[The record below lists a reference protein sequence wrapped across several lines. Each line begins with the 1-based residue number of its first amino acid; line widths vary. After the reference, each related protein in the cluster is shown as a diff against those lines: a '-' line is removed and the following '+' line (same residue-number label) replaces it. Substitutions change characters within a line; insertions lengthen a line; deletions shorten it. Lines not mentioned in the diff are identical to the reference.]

1 MRVLVLLA
9 ALCGVCLTF
18 PSLRLLPK
26 KKRHTGEAPNVTE
39 DTGVFQKL
47 YEANRGRRSILDPRH
62 IITHL
67 DVAVQLGRAKLC
79 QNGICLWPKS
89 QDGNVYVPYKTS
101 SSFQFMDRAYLSAS
115 FSELEGSTC
124 VRFIPQTTET
134 DYISFENLQGC
145 WSSIGCVG
153 GAQTVSLG
161 KPKCMWTGV
170 ITHEIMHALGLHH
183 EHVRMDRSQYINVLW
198 QNILSDYKSNFEESF
213 TLNLNLTSYDYGSLM
228 HYEGT
233 AFSIDGILPTIVAI
247 PYNNVSFGQ
256 RSEMS
261 QLDIVKINTLYN
273 CNKQTYG
280 IRDRAVNINNPIVA
294 AIITSP
300 TTTRTTTTATSPT
313 TTRTT
318 TTSPTTT
325 RTTTTATSPTT
336 TRTTTTATSPTTTR
350 TTTTSPTT
358 TRTTTTA
365 TSPTTTR
372 TTTLSTTTRTTTTTT
387 TKATTTPPLVVS
399 NGCGGNVTAASAI
412 ITSPNYPKN
421 YPSSAYCVWNIT
433 TTPPFSVTFTD
444 FDIENAINCGF
455 DSVKIYNGPSTNKI
469 YLVDSYCGQTLPRQL
484 LFYTNSI
491 QIVLTTDDSVQN
503 RGFRL
508 VYQKV

>member
-1 MRVLVLLA
+1 M
-9 ALCGVCLTF
+9 
-18 PSLRLLPK
+18 
-26 KKRHTGEAPNVTE
+26 
-39 DTGVFQKL
+39 
-47 YEANRGRRSILDPRH
+47 YEANKGRSFLDPRH

-67 DVAVQLGRAKLC
+67 DVAVRLGRTKRC

-101 SSFQFMDRAYLSAS
+101 SSFQFMDLAYLGAS

-161 KPKCMWTGV
+161 KPGCMWTG
-170 ITHEIMHALGLHH
+170 IMTHEIMHALGLHH

-213 TLNLNLTSYDYGSLM
+213 TLNLNLSSYDYGSLM

-233 AFSIDGILPTIVAI
+233 AFSIDGISPTIVAI

-273 CNKQTYG
+273 C
-280 IRDRAVNINNPIVA
+280 
-294 AIITSP
+294 S
-300 TTTRTTTTATSPT
+300 
-313 TTRTT
+313 
-318 TTSPTTT
+318 
-325 RTTTTATSPTT
+325 
-336 TRTTTTATSPTTTR
+336 
-350 TTTTSPTT
+350 
-358 TRTTTTA
+358 
-365 TSPTTTR
+365 
-372 TTTLSTTTRTTTTTT
+372 
-387 TKATTTPPLVVS
+387 
-399 NGCGGNVTAASAI
+399 CGGNFTAASAI

-433 TTPPFSVTFTD
+433 TTAPFSVTFTY
-444 FDIENAINCGF
+444 FDIENAINCEF
-455 DSVKIYNGPSTNKI
+455 DSVKIYRGPSPSKM
-469 YLVDSYCGQTLPRQL
+469 YLMDSHCGQTLPRQL
-484 LFYTNSI
+484 LFYTNSV